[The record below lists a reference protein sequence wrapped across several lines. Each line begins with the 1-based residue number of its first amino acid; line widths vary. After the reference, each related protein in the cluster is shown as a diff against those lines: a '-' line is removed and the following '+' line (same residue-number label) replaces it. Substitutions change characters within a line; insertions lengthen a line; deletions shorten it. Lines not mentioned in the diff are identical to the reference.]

1 MTTYYKTTYYKVLG
15 KNRMPYHGGRG
26 QWPYRKW
33 TEPIPNPVPCQRGY
47 HVVTAE
53 QLPGWLGPEIWVV
66 EPGGVLIDGGDKF
79 VTDRARLV
87 RKTKWN
93 ERSARLFAA
102 DCAEHVLP
110 LAREGDRP
118 VLAETLRVVRA
129 YAIGEATPRELAAA
143 RAAAWAAAG
152 AAWATGDAT
161 GDAAR
166 AVGDAAWAA
175 RDAAGA
181 ARDAAE
187 AAAGAAGAAAGAW
200 QSERLVAYLG
210 GTV

>member
-15 KNRMPYHGGRG
+15 KNRMPYHGGKG

-33 TEPIPNPVPCQRGY
+33 TEPIPNPVPCERGY
-47 HVVTAE
+47 HVVTVE

-143 RAAAWAAAG
+143 RAAAR
-152 AAWATGDAT
+152 D
-161 GDAAR
+161 
-166 AVGDAAWAA
+166 AA
-175 RDAAGA
+175 RDAAGDA
-181 ARDAAE
+181 ARDARARE
-187 AAAGAAGAAAGAW
+187 RAW
-200 QSERLVAYLG
+200 QIARLAAYLND
-210 GTV
+210 TV